1 MSGYQQGI
9 VVLGMPRSGTTLL
22 RRLLDAH
29 PRICCPGETFM
40 LRACAKFIQSE
51 RIASGIEY
59 GVLGGLRALGVP
71 EQELFAGLRQLCFGV
86 LEQLAQRD
94 GKPRWATKTA
104 VDSFYLEEVERIY
117 GEHASFIVVIRHG
130 LDVVCSLQEFAQ
142 ELGVYIGELHA
153 YVTRYPRP
161 LEAFAHAWADVT
173 SDLLGF
179 AARNSNAILVRY
191 EDLVSEPEQT
201 LGRLFAFIGEP
212 WEPSIIETAF
222 RKAEVKGLGDWKGY
236 GAAGISCTSIGRWQG
251 LPQSMIADLGA
262 IVGPVLERCG
272 YPALEAGRSLA
283 PDQAMRHYE
292 LAMMWKAVRA
302 GNQAA
307 SDQREADPDQ

>member
-1 MSGYQQGI
+1 MSRHHQGI
-9 VVLGMPRSGTTLL
+9 VLLGMPRSGTTLL
-22 RRLLDAH
+22 RRLLDTH

-40 LRACAKFIQSE
+40 LRACAKFIQSQ

-59 GVLGGLRALGVP
+59 GVLGGLRALGIP
-71 EQELFAGLRQLCFGV
+71 EQEVLAALRQLCFDV
-86 LEQLAQRD
+86 LEQLAERD

-117 GEHASFIVVIRHG
+117 GQHASFIVVIRHG
-130 LDVVCSLQEFAQ
+130 LDVVCSLQEFVQ
-142 ELGVYIGELHA
+142 ELGVYIDELHA

-173 SDLLGF
+173 SGLLGF
-179 AARNSNAILVRY
+179 AARNPNAILVRY
-191 EDLVSEPEQT
+191 EDLVGEPEQT

-212 WEPSIIETAF
+212 WEPSIVEGAF
-222 RKAEVKGLGDWKGY
+222 RNAEVKGLGDWKGY
-236 GAAGISCTSIGRWQG
+236 GTVGINAASIGRWRG
-251 LPQSMIADLGA
+251 LPPSTVADLAA

-272 YPALEAGRSLA
+272 YPGIEVGRALA
-283 PDQAMRHYE
+283 PDEAMRHYE

-302 GNQAA
+302 GDRAA
-307 SDQREADPDQ
+307 SDQRDPASDR